1 MNKLKIENIKL
12 IPKINSANKQ
22 INFCLKK
29 SSLPK
34 ELRDKLP
41 KLKSIDLKPCNFKFE
56 DTFEEKWD

>member
-1 MNKLKIENIKL
+1 MDKLKIDKIKL

-22 INFCLKK
+22 VNFWLKK

-41 KLKSIDLKPCNFKFE
+41 KLKSIEINPCNFKFE
-56 DTFEEKWD
+56 ESFESKW